1 MVNTTAVVSGECKH
15 LFSCSNEV
23 VISWVSC
30 GSFSEPSVFYDENCS
45 ANSQFLVTCAGD
57 CFISISGG
65 AGDGVDWGCSTVGG
79 SRSHYHVV
87 TSQVN
92 CLYED
97 HACEAT
103 TSGTFFGFGPEN
115 GVGQLCNSTACDCH
129 MDCVVSSPI
138 AFPEFCSGSGTHSM
152 EFS

>member
-1 MVNTTAVVSGECKH
+1 MVNTTAVVSGECKR
-15 LFSCSNEV
+15 LFSRSNEV

-30 GSFSEPSVFYDENCS
+30 GSFSEPSVFYDENCG

-57 CFISISGG
+57 CLISISGG

-92 CLYED
+92 CLYENR
-97 HACEAT
+97 AR
-103 TSGTFFGFGPEN
+103 EN
-115 GVGQLCNSTACDCH
+115 FRQAQKKIRGEKKN
-129 MDCVVSSPI
+129 
-138 AFPEFCSGSGTHSM
+138 EESGSKNRQQGVLIP
-152 EFS
+152 FSNTDQD